1 MPDCNKAARETWPFL
16 FERVHVSDCKNNNI
30 FLVGLMGAGK
40 TTIGRLLARRLD
52 MTFIDSDHE
61 IEARTGATIPWI
73 FEIEGEAS
81 FRRREADVIRE
92 LTAQNGI
99 VLATG
104 GGAVLNPD
112 SRALLAERGTVIYL
126 RASVSSILQRTAH
139 DKNRPLLQTADP
151 RRKLEDLTAQREPL
165 YREIA
170 DMVIDTGRPNVQSM
184 VQTILDQLEADNA
197 AREQANA
204 KTTMN
209 EQACIS
215 LNVELGDRSYPIA
228 IGRGLLD
235 DASLLNRHIGGSGKV
250 AIVTNTTVAPLYL
263 DKVAGPLRAA
273 GRDVVP
279 IILRDGEE
287 FKNWESLNEVFDA
300 LLANKCDRKTTLV
313 ALGGG
318 VIGDMTGFAAA
329 TYMRGVPFVQIP
341 TTLLAQVDS
350 SVGGKTGI
358 NHPLGKNMIGAFY
371 QPRAVIADTA
381 TLDTLPDR
389 ELSAGLAEVIKHG
402 AILDAAFFDWIE
414 ANIGK
419 LVARDH
425 AALAHA
431 IARSCEIKAD
441 VVARDEREG
450 GLRAVLNFGH
460 TFGHA
465 IEAGM
470 GYGAWLHGEA
480 VGCGMVMAAD
490 LSRRLGLIDDAAVDR
505 VRALVQAA
513 GLPVVAPDLG
523 IERWIELME
532 VDKKNEG
539 GAIKFILLKPLG
551 SPSITNAPRE
561 LLDATLKACIP

>member
-1 MPDCNKAARETWPFL
+1 MSWPFL

-104 GGAVLNPD
+104 GGAVLNPA

-126 RASVSSILQRTAH
+126 RASVSSILARTAH

-184 VQTILDQLEADNA
+184 VQTILDQLEANNA

-235 DASLLNRHIGGSGKV
+235 DASLFNRHIGGSGKV

-273 GRDVVP
+273 GREVVP

-465 IEAGM
+465 IEAGL

-490 LSRRLGLIDDAAVDR
+490 LSRRLNLIDDAAVDR
-505 VRALVQAA
+505 VRALVKAA

-523 IERWIELME
+523 AERWIELME

-561 LLDATLKACIP
+561 LLDATLEACIK

>member
-1 MPDCNKAARETWPFL
+1 M
-16 FERVHVSDCKNNNI
+16 SDCKNNNI

-126 RASVSSILQRTAH
+126 RASVSSILARTAH

-490 LSRRLGLIDDAAVDR
+490 LSRRLNLIDDAAVDR
-505 VRALVQAA
+505 VRALVKAA

-523 IERWIELME
+523 NERWIELME

-561 LLDATLKACIP
+561 LLDATLKACSS

>member
-1 MPDCNKAARETWPFL
+1 
-16 FERVHVSDCKNNNI
+16 VSDCKNNNI

-151 RRKLEDLTAQREPL
+151 RKKLEDLTAQREPL

-273 GRDVVP
+273 GREVVP

-287 FKNWESLNEVFDA
+287 FKTWESLNEVFDA

-465 IEAGM
+465 IEAGA

-480 VGCGMVMAAD
+480 VAAGMVMAAE
-490 LSRRLGLIDDAAVDR
+490 LSALMGHLKKNEVAR
-505 VRALVQAA
+505 VRDLIQRG
-513 GLPVVAPDLG
+513 GLPTKGPALAA
-523 IERWIELME
+523 ERLVELMA
-532 VDKKNEG
+532 VDKKASKGRTRFVLLESIG
-539 GAIKFILLKPLG
+539 RAALPVDVDERLVRQAIV
-551 SPSITNAPRE
+551 A
-561 LLDATLKACIP
+561 AAQ

>member
-1 MPDCNKAARETWPFL
+1 MRGGQSILAVFFISTGLVVPHP
-16 FERVHVSDCKNNNI
+16 KNNNI

-40 TTIGRLLARRLD
+40 TTIGRLLARKLNRRFVD
-52 MTFIDSDHE
+52 ADHE

-73 FEIEGEAS
+73 FEIEGEAC
-81 FRRREADVIRE
+81 FRRREADVIRD
-92 LTAQNGI
+92 LSAQQGL

-104 GGAVLNPD
+104 GGAVLDPK

-126 RASVSSILQRTAH
+126 RASIGSILQRTAH

-151 RRKLEDLTAQREPL
+151 RGKLEQLWTERDPL

-170 DMVIDTGRPNVQSM
+170 DLVIDTGRPNVQSM
-184 VQTILDQLEADNA
+184 VQTILDQLAAQENA
-197 AREQANA
+197 RARKHARTA
-204 KTTMN
+204 MN
-209 EQACIS
+209 EQAHIT
-215 LNVELGDRSYPIA
+215 LNVELGERSYPIE
-228 IGRGLLD
+228 IGAGLLD
-235 DASLLNRHIGGSGKV
+235 DAALLARHIGGHKV

-263 DKVAGPLRAA
+263 DKVAGHLRAA
-273 GRDVVP
+273 GRDVLEIVLP
-279 IILRDGEE
+279 DGEE
-287 FKNWESLNEVFDA
+287 HKNWQSLNLVYDA
-300 LLANKCDRKTTLV
+300 LLQHKCDRKTTLV

-318 VIGDMTGFAAA
+318 VIGDLTGFAASS
-329 TYMRGVPFVQIP
+329 YMRGVPFVQIP

-381 TLDTLPDR
+381 TLATLPAR

-402 AILDAAFFDWIE
+402 AILDADFFDWIE
-414 ANIGK
+414 ANIEP
-419 LVARDH
+419 LIARDRH
-425 AALAHA
+425 AIGYA
-431 IARSCEIKAD
+431 IARSCEIKSD
-441 VVARDEREG
+441 VVRKDEREG

-465 IEAGM
+465 IENGL

-490 LSRRLGLIDDAAVDR
+490 MSARLGLIEPAAVER
-505 VRALVQAA
+505 VRALVRAA
-513 GLPVVAPDLG
+513 GLPAVAPDLG
-523 IERWIELME
+523 EARWIELME

-539 GAIKFILLKPLG
+539 GEIRFILLKPLG
-551 SPSITNAPRE
+551 SPSITTAP
-561 LLDATLKACIP
+561 LDVLRSTLAACSA

>member
-1 MPDCNKAARETWPFL
+1 
-16 FERVHVSDCKNNNI
+16 VSDCKNNNI

-92 LTAQNGI
+92 LTASRGI

-104 GGAVLNPD
+104 GGAVLDPA

-151 RRKLEDLTAQREPL
+151 RKKLEDLTAQREPL

-170 DMVIDTGRPNVQSM
+170 DIVIDTGRPNVQSM
-184 VQTILDQLEADNA
+184 VQTILDHLA
-197 AREQANA
+197 EQASAHARSNA

-209 EQACIS
+209 EQASIS

-263 DKVAGPLRAA
+263 DKVAAPLRAA
-273 GRDVVP
+273 GREIVP
-279 IILRDGEE
+279 IVLPDGEE
-287 FKNWESLNEVFDA
+287 YKNWESLNLVFDA

-318 VIGDMTGFAAA
+318 VVGDMTGFAAA

-381 TLDTLPDR
+381 TLDTLPAR
-389 ELSAGLAEVIKHG
+389 ELAAGLAEVIKHG
-402 AILDAAFFDWIE
+402 AILDAGFFDWIE
-414 ANIGK
+414 ANIAK

-490 LSRRLGLIDDAAVDR
+490 LSHRLGLIDAAAVAR

-561 LLDATLKACIP
+561 QLEATLKASVGTPSS

>member
-1 MPDCNKAARETWPFL
+1 
-16 FERVHVSDCKNNNI
+16 VSDCKNNNI

-104 GGAVLNPD
+104 GGAVLNPA

-126 RASVSSILQRTAH
+126 RASVSSILARTAH

-197 AREQANA
+197 ARERANA

-235 DASLLNRHIGGSGKV
+235 DSSLLNRHIGGSGKV

-273 GRDVVP
+273 GREVVP

-381 TLDTLPDR
+381 TLDTLPAR

-402 AILDAAFFDWIE
+402 AILDAPFFDWIE
-414 ANIGK
+414 ANIEK

-465 IEAGM
+465 IEAGL

-490 LSRRLGLIDDAAVDR
+490 LSRRLNLIDDAALER
-505 VRALVQAA
+505 VRALVKAA

-561 LLDATLKACIP
+561 LLDATLKALVGTPSS

>member
-1 MPDCNKAARETWPFL
+1 M
-16 FERVHVSDCKNNNI
+16 SDCKNNNI

-273 GRDVVP
+273 GREVVP

-402 AILDAAFFDWIE
+402 AILDAGFFDWIE
-414 ANIGK
+414 ANIAK
-419 LVARDH
+419 LMARDH

-431 IARSCEIKAD
+431 IARSCEIKSD

-465 IEAGM
+465 IESGL
-470 GYGAWLHGEA
+470 GYGEWLHGEA

-505 VRALVQAA
+505 VRALVKAA

-523 IERWIELME
+523 TDRWIELME

-561 LLDATLKACIP
+561 LLEATLAACTK

>member
-1 MPDCNKAARETWPFL
+1 
-16 FERVHVSDCKNNNI
+16 
-30 FLVGLMGAGK
+30 MGAGK
-40 TTIGRLLARRLD
+40 TTIGRLLARRLN
-52 MTFIDSDHE
+52 MAFIDSDHE

-81 FRRREADVIRE
+81 FRRREADVIRD
-92 LTAQNGI
+92 LSAQRGI

-112 SRALLAERGTVIYL
+112 SRALLAERGTVVYL
-126 RASVSSILQRTAH
+126 RASVGSILQRTSH

-151 RRKLEDLTAQREPL
+151 RKKLEDLTAEREPL

-170 DMVIDTGRPNVQSM
+170 DLVIDTGRPNVQSM
-184 VQTILDQLEADNA
+184 VQTILDQIAQLET
-197 AREQANA
+197 ARARR
-204 KTTMN
+204 TRTMN
-209 EQACIS
+209 QQACIS
-215 LNVELGDRSYPIA
+215 LDVELGERSYPIV

-235 DASLLNRHIGGSGKV
+235 DGALLTRHITSSAGSGKV

-263 DKVAGPLRAA
+263 EKVAAPLRAA
-273 GRDVVP
+273 GREVLNIVLP
-279 IILRDGEE
+279 DGEE
-287 FKNWESLNEVFDA
+287 HKNWQSLNLVFDA

-318 VIGDMTGFAAA
+318 VIGDLTGYAAA
-329 TYMRGVPFVQIP
+329 SYMRGVPFVQIP

-402 AILDAAFFDWIE
+402 AILDAGFFDWIE
-414 ANIGK
+414 RNIEK

-425 AALAHA
+425 DALAHA
-431 IARSCEIKAD
+431 ILRSCEIKAD
-441 VVARDEREG
+441 VVKRDEREG

-465 IEAGM
+465 IENGL

-490 LSRRLGLIDDAAVDR
+490 LSHRMGLVDKASVERL
-505 VRALVQAA
+505 RALTQAA
-513 GLPVVAPDLG
+513 RLPTVAPDLG
-523 IERWIELME
+523 LDRWIELME

-551 SPSITNAPRE
+551 SPNITGAPRE
-561 LLDATLKACIP
+561 QLEATLSASVGSPAA